1 MNKTDL
7 ITSIAKES
15 GLSKKDA
22 AAALDATVDA
32 IKTALAENDTVRI
45 LGFGSFS
52 VKERPE
58 RQGRNPA
65 TGEAMTIK
73 ASKTPVFKAGK
84 GLKDAVN

>member
-65 TGEAMTIK
+65 TGEAMTIN

>member
-15 GLSKKDA
+15 GLLKKDA

-65 TGEAMTIK
+65 TGEAMTIN